1 MPYLGRGP
9 NFGVRTVFHFL
20 ASNGDTSVS
29 GADADGKNLNFADG
43 NYIDVYLN
51 GVRLKLDED
60 FNTSTANTV
69 AGLSALNANDEV
81 NIVVYDTFTV
91 ADTVKASEGGTFGGA
106 VAVTATTASSS
117 ATTGAL
123 TVSGGAGIAA
133 DLSVGDDLR
142 LISDSA
148 VLSFG
153 ADSDTTLT
161 HTDGTGLTL
170 NGANKITF
178 RDTGLTIGSN
188 ADGDLDIVSDG
199 TAVDSINIE
208 SAGGI
213 TLDAGTAGSGIIY
226 EDDGTEMMRIHNSS
240 SDVIMESK
248 VSDKDIIFKGNDG
261 GTSIEAMRIDM
272 SGGGRLGIG
281 TTDIDAPIDIVDA
294 TEYIR
299 VANTASD
306 DTSKSGGLAIRH
318 RDNEEEDVHVISGI
332 AGSSQN
338 IVNIGG
344 SDFIGSLNAANTIA
358 FFTTSTRTTV
368 DGTLHSR
375 MDRFAATDSLSVGR
389 TAVGYNPGAVST
401 NNRQFGFH
409 AGGHR
414 YYHPAMMV
422 EDYDSSTQYSTT
434 LIQFFRNGSD
444 VGEITATTSTQYST
458 SSDYR
463 LKKDIVDLDA
473 GIDTI
478 KKLKP
483 RKYKWKSND
492 SYEAYGFIAHEI
504 EEAIP
509 GANDMGIV
517 NGEKDK
523 VEKVTDGDGKETTQP
538 KHQGVDYAKLTP
550 ILTKGLQEAVARI
563 EVLETKVAALEGG

>member
-1 MPYLGRGP
+1 MPYIGRGSD
-9 NFGVRTVFHFL
+9 FGVRNVFHFL
-20 ASNGDTSVS
+20 ATNGQTSVS
-29 GADADGKNLNFADG
+29 GSDADGKALSFADG
-43 NYIDVYLN
+43 NFIDVYLN
-51 GVRLKLDED
+51 GVRLKSGED
-60 FNTSTANTV
+60 YNTGTANTV
-69 AGLSALNANDEV
+69 AGLSALDANDEV

-133 DLSVGDDLR
+133 DLSVGDALR
-142 LISDSA
+142 LISDSV

-161 HTDGTGLTL
+161 QTDGTGLTL

-240 SDVIMESK
+240 SDVIVESK

-306 DTSKSGGLAIRH
+306 DTSKSGGLAVRH
-318 RDNEEEDVHVISGI
+318 RDNEEEDFNVINGI
-332 AGSSQN
+332 SGSSQN

-368 DGTLHSR
+368 DGTLHAR
-375 MDRFAATDSLSVGR
+375 MDRFSATDSLSVGR

-422 EDYDSSTQYSTT
+422 EDYDASTQYSTT

>member
-240 SDVIMESK
+240 SDVIVESK

-299 VANTASD
+299 IANTAAD
-306 DTSKSGGLAIRH
+306 DTTKTGGLAIRH
-318 RDNEEEDVHVISGI
+318 RDNEEEDFNIINGV

-344 SDFIGSLNAANTIA
+344 SDFIGSLNAANTIS

-368 DGTLHSR
+368 DGTLHAS
-375 MDRFAATDSLSVGR
+375 MDRFSATDSLSVGR

-563 EVLETKVAALEGG
+563 EVLETKVTALEGG

>member
-299 VANTASD
+299 IANTAAD
-306 DTSKSGGLAIRH
+306 DTTKTGGLAIRH
-318 RDNEEEDVHVISGI
+318 RDNEEEDFNIINGV

-344 SDFIGSLNAANTIA
+344 SDFIGSLNAANTIS

-368 DGTLHSR
+368 DGTLHAS
-375 MDRFAATDSLSVGR
+375 MDRFSATDSLSVGR

>member
-9 NFGVRTVFHFL
+9 NFGVRSVFHFL
-20 ASNGDTSVS
+20 ATNGQTSVS
-29 GADADGKNLNFADG
+29 GADADSKSLSFTDG
-43 NYIDVYLN
+43 NFIDVYLN

-60 FNTSTANTV
+60 YNTATANTI

-81 NIVVYDTFTV
+81 NVVVYDTFTV
-91 ADTVKASEGGTFGGA
+91 ADTVKASEGGTF
-106 VAVTATTASSS
+106 
-117 ATTGAL
+117 
-123 TVSGGAGIAA
+123 SGGITVTG
-133 DLSVGDDLR
+133 DLAVGDDVSLT
-142 LISDSA
+142 SDSA

-170 NGANKITF
+170 NGANKLTF

-240 SDVIMESK
+240 SDVIIESK

-261 GTSIEAMRIDM
+261 GSPIEAMRIDM

-299 VANTASD
+299 IANTAAD
-306 DTSKSGGLAIRH
+306 DTTKTGGLAIRH
-318 RDNEEEDVHVISGI
+318 RDNEEEDFNIINGV

-344 SDFIGSLNAANTIA
+344 SDFIGSLNAANTIS

-368 DGTLHSR
+368 DGTLHAS
-375 MDRFAATDSLSVGR
+375 MDRFSATDSLSVGR

-422 EDYDSSTQYSTT
+422 EDYDSSTQYSAT

-492 SYEAYGFIAHEI
+492 SYEAYGFIAHEV

-523 VEKVTDGDGKETTQP
+523 VEKVIDGDGKETTQP

>member
-240 SDVIMESK
+240 SDVIVESK

-389 TAVGYNPGAVST
+389 TAVGYNPGAVAT

-434 LIQFFRNGSD
+434 LIQFYRNGSD

>member
-299 VANTASD
+299 IANTAAD
-306 DTSKSGGLAIRH
+306 DTTKTGGLAIRH
-318 RDNEEEDVHVISGI
+318 RDNEEEDFNIINGV

-344 SDFIGSLNAANTIA
+344 SDFIGSLNAANTIS

-368 DGTLHSR
+368 DGTLHAS
-375 MDRFAATDSLSVGR
+375 MDRFSATDSLSVGR

-434 LIQFFRNGSD
+434 LIQFYRNGSD